1 MSNVDNFDLVF
12 PKDSSARKISSAA
25 RAIVPATLNTNHWE
39 FHEYTGQDVGCDL
52 VIELIENDEFKNKK
66 IECQI
71 KGTKKLRISANG
83 TYVSFDFPV
92 KTANYALNGYVPF
105 VLFLVEV
112 ANKTVYWLSIKDYAL
127 KNREFVEK
135 LRKNKNS
142 VAVNIPI
149 INIFSMDNDSELCE
163 LAKNGHL

>member
-1 MSNVDNFDLVF
+1 MSKSDKF
-12 PKDSSARKISSAA
+12 PKDSSARKIGSAA

-52 VIELIENDEFKNKK
+52 VIELIENNEFKNKK

-71 KGTKKLRISANG
+71 KGTKKLKIIESG
-83 TYVSFDFPV
+83 TYVSYDFPI

-105 VLFLVEV
+105 VLFVVDVE
-112 ANKTVYWLSIKDYAL
+112 NKNVYWLSIKDYASTNL
-127 KNREFVEK
+127 EFSEK
-135 LRKNKNS
+135 LRKNRIS

-149 INIFSMDNDSELCE
+149 TNIFTMENDSELCE